1 MKMHSVPRGIQRL
14 RAVVSASAVVALLAG
29 CGGGGSGGESGQSAA
44 VQSANG
50 DPIAQAGRAEGM
62 GNMAAAPQGASNA
75 LTTDIPP
82 PQREPESNYDSALNW
97 ASQKLAQLTTRTVT
111 ADNDVKSTRA
121 AVAPAAAPDANAK
134 GGWTPRATWPLIA
147 IHSALLPDGRVMTY
161 GTDGT
166 GMLQTGKLI
175 YDVWDPAGALD
186 AGHLTLPNMTGTD
199 LFCNAQTLLAGSG
212 QLFLAG
218 GDQYEPGDPPVGYN
232 LRTRDTALFD
242 PGTNTLSSAKGLNRE
257 RWYAT
262 VTTLSDAQ
270 IFIAGGAGG
279 NDRPE
284 VRAKDGTFRLLEDAP
299 TDNFSYWYP
308 RNFLT
313 PDDRIFGLDIDG
325 LMFFVDPRDR
335 GYVQR
340 VTNLVKDFAAKGS
353 SAAMYTPGQILQMG
367 ANSNRVARIGINRP
381 VPQVSETAPTSTKRF
396 WGTTTVLPDGKVLV
410 TGGSEV
416 DNRFVGV
423 NNAAEMWDPA
433 VGQWSVGA
441 VGTDPRLYHSS
452 AILLPDAT
460 VLVAGGGAPGVRPAD
475 NVNAIDGV
483 NYKTAERYSPPYL
496 FGPNGEPAPRPQ
508 ITSAPDTLT
517 PGQIISIGVNSGLPI
532 SKAVLLRTGSVT
544 HSFSF
549 DNRRV
554 PLDMQQTGNTLQ
566 AHVPTNGAVVPPGYY
581 MLFLI
586 DTAGVPSVAKIV
598 SMNEGARQAIHADWL
613 GTIGSWGG
621 GQSFTSECQ
630 SDEVLAGIQGSSNN
644 EVRNIGA
651 QCVRVDKAGRWI
663 GEPYNEKTYGGT
675 EGGAYTRTCP
685 RDQAV
690 VGYSGR
696 SGARTDNIVV
706 SCEPLSGLNRAGGVP
721 TALAAVGGAGGTERA
736 YRRCGAEGVARGLY
750 GRWGASVDAVGLL
763 CRSED
768 TAAAFPFF
776 TASKTSSFGSSTGGS
791 PFALSCHSDEVL
803 VGVSGRSGGNLDKLA
818 PLCAKVDEWG
828 KWSSDVIGRGAAGN
842 NGGSPFSR
850 LCPADQAV
858 SGFGVRTGAYVN
870 HITLQCQPLASPGR
884 LKAGVTTL
892 DGAGNANGTANG
904 AACANGQPANG
915 LYGRAGWYIDAVGL
929 ACRGSASS

>member
-1 MKMHSVPRGIQRL
+1 MHSAPRVPRRL

-29 CGGGGSGGESGQSAA
+29 CGGGGGGESGQSAA
-44 VQSANG
+44 VQSSSADLTAPSIGTESANN
-50 DPIAQAGRAEGM
+50 M
-62 GNMAAAPQGASNA
+62 VTSMAAPKQEPNA
-75 LTTDIPP
+75 LTTDVSPP
-82 PQREPESNYDSALNW
+82 LKEVPDNNDSALDW
-97 ASQKLAQLTTRTVT
+97 VSQKFAQLMSRTVT
-111 ADNDVKSTRA
+111 ADNDVKSNKLA
-121 AVAPAAAPDANAK
+121 AAAAAPDANAK
-134 GGWTPRATWPLIA
+134 GAWTLRATWPLIA

-161 GTDGT
+161 GSDGT
-166 GMLQTGKLI
+166 GTIQTGKLI
-175 YDVWDPAGALD
+175 YDVWDSSNTLAG
-186 AGHLTLPNMTGTD
+186 GHLTLPNMTGTD

-218 GDQYEPGDPPVGYN
+218 GDRYQATDLPLDSN
-232 LRTRDTALFD
+232 LPTRDTALFD
-242 PGTNTLSSAKGLNRE
+242 PGTNTLSSAKSLNRE

-262 VTTLSDAQ
+262 LTTLSDSQ
-270 IFIAGGAGG
+270 IFIVGGLGG
-279 NDRPE
+279 NDKPE
-284 VRAKDGTFRLLEDAP
+284 VRAKDGSFKLLDDAP
-299 TDNFSYWYP
+299 TGQFSYWYP

-313 PDDRIFGLDIDG
+313 PDDRVFGLDVDG
-325 LMFFVDPRDR
+325 RMYFADPRDR
-335 GYVQR
+335 GYIQR
-340 VTNLVKDFAAKGS
+340 DTNLIADFMANGS
-353 SAAMYTPGQILQMG
+353 SAAMYTPGQILQVG
-367 ANSNRVARIGINRP
+367 ARTNRVAHLGIHRP
-381 VPQVSETAPTSTKRF
+381 VPLVTETARTSTTRY

-410 TGGSEV
+410 TGGSEQ
-416 DNRFVGV
+416 DNLSVGV
-423 NNAAEMWDPA
+423 NKTAEIWDPA

-441 VGTDPRLYHSS
+441 LGTDPRLYHST

-460 VLVAGGGAPGVRPAD
+460 VLVAGGGTPGVRPNP
-475 NVNAIDGV
+475 NVSKNDGV
-483 NYKTAERYSPPYL
+483 NYKTAERYAPPYL
-496 FGPNGEPAPRPQ
+496 FGANGEIAPRPQ

-517 PGQIISIGVNSGLPI
+517 PGQIISVGVNSGLPI
-532 SKAVLLRTGSVT
+532 AKAVLLRTGSVT

-554 PLDMQQTGNTLQ
+554 PLDMQQTGNTLR

-586 DTAGVPSVAKIV
+586 DSAGVPSVAKIV
-598 SMNEGARQAIHADWL
+598 SMNEGVRNAIHADWL

-621 GQSFTSECQ
+621 GQSFASECQ
-630 SDEVLAGIQGSSNN
+630 SDEVLAGIQGLSNN

-663 GEPYNEKTYGGT
+663 GEPYNEKSFGGT
-675 EGGAYTRTCP
+675 TGEAYTRTCP

-696 SGARTDNIVV
+696 SGARTDSIVI

-721 TALAAVGGAGGTERA
+721 TELAAVGGAGGDERA

-750 GRWGASVDAVGLL
+750 GRSGASVDAVGML

-776 TASKTSSFGSSTGGS
+776 TASKTNALGNTTGGV

-803 VGVSGRSGGNLDKLA
+803 VGVNGRSGAFLDKLA
-818 PLCAKVDEWG
+818 PLCVKADEWG

-842 NGGSPFSR
+842 NGGNAFSR
-850 LCPADQAV
+850 LCPVDQAV
-858 SGFGVRTGAYVN
+858 SGLAARTGTYVN
-870 HITLQCQPLASPGR
+870 QVTLQCQPLASPGR

-892 DGAGNANGTANG
+892 EGAGNAAGAANG
-904 AACANGQPANG
+904 AACTNGQPANG

-929 ACRGSASS
+929 ACRGSAST